1 MPGTTLE
8 KTEVISI
15 KDHPQWDESF
25 VQQFIWDD
33 PAVLGL
39 GPLVPRDKE
48 RVQPHKGR
56 LDLLLQSD
64 DATSWYEVEVQLGAT
79 DESHIIR
86 TIEYWDVERKRYPDL
101 QHTAVIVAE
110 DITSRFFNVI
120 NLFNQAIPI
129 VALKMSAVKIG
140 DRVGLLF
147 TKVLDYERKGLEAAG
162 ETAQQATRADWEKYA
177 SAEVMQLVDKVFAMA
192 KEFEPRVKLTFNQSY
207 ITVNLGD
214 PRSIGLFLHPQK
226 KQLRLTIRI
235 PQSNAVDGL
244 CEAEGFDAD
253 FSTYWGG
260 YKFAVKPGDFEEH
273 SVFFKNMIEHVYAAG
288 KSDG

>member
-1 MPGTTLE
+1 MTGATLE
-8 KTEVISI
+8 KTEVISV
-15 KDHPQWDESF
+15 KDHAHWDESL

-33 PAVLGL
+33 PSVLGL

-48 RVQPHKGR
+48 RIQPHKGR

-140 DRVGLLF
+140 DRIGLLF
-147 TKVLDYERKGLEAAG
+147 TKVLDYERKGLEATG
-162 ETAQQATRADWEKYA
+162 ETTQQATRADWEKYA
-177 SAEVMQLVDKVFAMA
+177 SAEVMQLVDKLFEIAR
-192 KEFEPRVKLTFNQSY
+192 EFEPRVKLTFNQSY

-214 PRSIGLFLHPQK
+214 PRSIGLFMHPQK

-235 PQSNAVDGL
+235 PQSNAVDAL
-244 CEAEGFDAD
+244 CEAEGIDTE
-253 FSTYWGG
+253 FSSYWGG
-260 YKFAVKPGDFEEH
+260 YKLAIKPSEFERH
-273 SVFFKNMIEHVYAAG
+273 SGFFKNLIGRVYNAG
-288 KSDG
+288 QGDA